1 MHTPSLRPLPGRFPF
16 RAGWVSSFFLAVLTG
31 LPTAQG
37 QSLRQ
42 RLEASEAQDR
52 ANEIVRQMRE
62 LKNRQQSPSS
72 NSPRYE
78 RSAAPVDE
86 GPSESKLKAD
96 KVNGIMN
103 LARAA
108 STRGDLREALRLAR
122 EAQPMAQDSKFKAD
136 LKNWIA
142 ALEAGIA
149 REEAWKAADAL
160 RKEGNAAFERND
172 PAGALALFKRALA
185 TDPNSLTEDGKKWVQ
200 ELETRLKAVNAT
212 QQTVDAFAQT
222 LRPAS
227 SSGELD
233 FASGSTAV
241 VDARKVPSGLPKSVE
256 EMIPATPAGD
266 RVRKGFQAI
275 ADHDWVV
282 AKAWFEDALNREPGD
297 PGLQNL
303 VDLAKFTLEKK
314 REKTPPAP
322 MSQAEIDAVKAMTDE
337 LFDQWGHDELAKAL
351 SEYAEKHPQV
361 KADPAPAPS
370 APPPTEQEL
379 RIERAMAL
387 LPPPSP
393 PPKLTWKAFSDALFK
408 PLPKGKNPAVSAV
421 RG

>member
-1 MHTPSLRPLPGRFPF
+1 
-16 RAGWVSSFFLAVLTG
+16 
-31 LPTAQG
+31 
-37 QSLRQ
+37 
-42 RLEASEAQDR
+42 
-52 ANEIVRQMRE
+52 MRE

-72 NSPRYE
+72 PSPRYE
-78 RSAAPVDE
+78 RRAPPE
-86 GPSESKLKAD
+86 YKGPSESQIKVD

-122 EAQPMAQDSKFKAD
+122 EAQPMAQDAKFKAD
-136 LKNWIA
+136 LKNWID
-142 ALEAGIA
+142 ALETSIA
-149 REEAWKAADAL
+149 RNEAWKAADAL
-160 RKEGNAAFERND
+160 RQQGNAAFERND
-172 PAGALALFKRALA
+172 PAGALVLFKRALA

-200 ELETRLKAVNAT
+200 ELESRLNAAYAT

-233 FASGSTAV
+233 FVSGSTAV
-241 VDARKVPSGLPKSVE
+241 VDASNVPTGLPKSVA

-275 ADHDWVV
+275 ANHDWTV

-303 VDLAKFTLEKK
+303 VDLAKFTLEKQ
-314 REKTPPAP
+314 REKAPPP
-322 MSQAEIDAVKAMTDE
+322 RMSPAEIDGVKAMTDE
-337 LFDQWGHDELAKAL
+337 LFDQWGRDELAKAL
-351 SEYAEKHPQV
+351 NEYAEKHPQV

-379 RIERAMAL
+379 RFDRAMAM